1 MREAKRFYPDYLA
14 EILAVSFIV
23 VEAVLV
29 LAFLFPPAVGRQI
42 DFSAQFQ
49 PKPEWYFLWLYE
61 IVRYFPG
68 RFAVIGTVLV
78 PFCAFALF
86 LLIPWIDRGRRGRFR
101 AALVGVSI
109 LLGLI
114 VFTLI
119 PAVGR

>member
-1 MREAKRFYPDYLA
+1 MRDAKRFYPDYMV
-14 EILAVSFIV
+14 EILAVSFIIA
-23 VEAVLV
+23 EAVLV
-29 LAFLFPPAVGRQI
+29 LAFLFPPAVGRPI

-78 PFCAFALF
+78 PLSAFALF
-86 LLIPWIDRGRRGRFR
+86 LLIPWIDRGRRGRAR
-101 AALVGVSI
+101 ALLVGISL

-119 PAVGR
+119 PAFGR